1 MCAPFPQLL
10 LITLG
15 LVPYC
20 LLAVDPLT
28 MVLPQWLGA
37 VPSGCNPYLLWTGLD
52 WFEPCWPSLALQSP
66 PCCEPCG
73 LKILHIH
80 KPRLYESC
88 GLMCAPCPQLLLIT
102 LGLVLYCLLAVDPLT
117 MVLP

>member
-1 MCAPFPQLL
+1 MLHIHKPRLYESCGLMHAPFPQLP

-15 LVPYC
+15 RVPYD

-37 VPSGCNPYLLWTGLD
+37 VPSGCNPYLLWTGPDRAL
-52 WFEPCWPSLALQSP
+52 LALACLQTTR
-66 PCCEPCG
+66 CEPRG
-73 LKILHIH
+73 LMDVHTH

-88 GLMCAPCPQLLLIT
+88 DLICASSAQPLLLAI
-102 LGLVLYCLLAVDPLT
+102 GL
-117 MVLP
+117 